1 MKTGAITSAIRRG
14 RDALRVCTL
23 VGTRSCAIRRCTFIE
38 RELVYRFA
46 YGLAVRARRQSIMGS
61 AVNGAKIRSVWN
73 GLLPRSRRGSRTQPR
88 VSTRF
93 QPWEPSN
100 DVSLVSIIRR
110 MGRHFQD
117 TLLLLAGQPIRPVA
131 DPCAASS
138 LIPAFRQHIVTI
150 VALPSNARPDYVAW
164 KLTSALNG

>member
-1 MKTGAITSAIRRG
+1 MHVG
-14 RDALRVCTL
+14 RDALLRDPALHVHR
-23 VGTRSCAIRRCTFIE
+23 TRTSVPFRIR
-38 RELVYRFA
+38 A
-46 YGLAVRARRQSIMGS
+46 SSSSSQAVNHRGS

-150 VALPSNARPDYVAW
+150 VALPSNARSDYVAW